1 MFFVYVVSTK
11 LLQISLPVDDCSVQQ
26 LSAGDTISVSGNIGH
41 KNHKQQRPQ
50 SKRWAC
56 RCHPF
61 VLTLLIALTSP
72 QMEGS
77 DNHK

>member
-1 MFFVYVVSTK
+1 MFFVYAVSAK

-26 LSAGDTISVSGNIGH
+26 LSAGDTSSVSGNIGQN
-41 KNHKQQRPQ
+41 NHKQQHPQ
-50 SKRWAC
+50 IKRWAC

-61 VLTLLIALTSP
+61 FLTIPTTLTSP